1 MKKAERAKVLKEID
15 LPSKFIKYQDTAY
28 YIVQERNLKI
38 MIGILIDSSSN
49 PKDFTI
55 NYFITPL
62 FIEFPAFVLTIGDRI
77 GNSWY
82 PEELPLINEEVK
94 NIKILNSFD
103 EIYNIIIDKYSLTN
117 KTILK
122 TLGYIS
128 LIKGNNS
135 QALECFSII
144 IQMANES
151 PFEWFQ
157 KEGLLI
163 QNLVNKII
171 NNQVED
177 IFSELEAI
185 QIRMVTNLKL
195 DPRILTM

>member
-77 GNSWY
+77 GSSWY
-82 PEELPLINEEVK
+82 PEELPIINEEVK

-122 TLGYIS
+122 TLGFIC
-128 LIKGNNS
+128 LIKGNYFKG
-135 QALECFSII
+135 LEYFESVVETSRVSI
-144 IQMANES
+144 NEKVRADG
-151 PFEWFQ
+151 E
-157 KEGLLI
+157 LLSKM
-163 QNLVNKII
+163 KIKI
-171 NNQVED
+171 NNNQVED

>member
-77 GNSWY
+77 GSSWY
-82 PEELPLINEEVK
+82 PEELPIINEEVK

-122 TLGYIS
+122 TLGFIC
-128 LIKGNNS
+128 LIKGNYFKGLDYFES
-135 QALECFSII
+135 VVETSRVSI
-144 IQMANES
+144 NEKVRADG
-151 PFEWFQ
+151 E
-157 KEGLLI
+157 LLSKM
-163 QNLVNKII
+163 KIKI
-171 NNQVED
+171 NNNQVED